1 MLAWLRRSGAGA
13 GSLAALTFFLV
24 SLALAK
30 PASMAGVDLGVVRQI
45 AEQHFV
51 GHLAAFVGWLIVFTA
66 LFGAVAGMWARWV
79 AGESRTGYWA
89 AYLCVIVCLDA
100 RVMAAYPYLYAEHF
114 HLRGG
119 AAQIIQAIVTSLPS
133 PAWAL
138 LPLGILSLHAL
149 RSRPPRLPA
158 RWLAVFVP
166 VVLLPA
172 APAPEAP
179 AAKPNILILAA
190 DSLRPDYLSP
200 ARTPNIAGL
209 AQKGTYWSKTY
220 VHTPRTFPAW
230 AEMLT
235 GRFGPRAGIRHMF
248 PAAEE
253 RRIRAHSLVPQFGAA
268 GYRTFV
274 VSDYAGDIFP
284 RFDAGFDDV
293 AAPNF
298 TFPALL
304 DEQILRTQPWLFG
317 ALAWRGARRLFPV
330 LREFADLADPAWL
343 TADLGALLP
352 DSADDKPFFGVAFYS
367 VTHFPYAVPFP
378 DYKAEADPGYTG
390 PFRYGK
396 PPRVGEEVIGAGD
409 VRQIRALY
417 AGGVRAFDR
426 EVGRVLQQLSL
437 RGLDRNTIVVIAAD
451 HGENLYERP
460 GDTGHGDHLA
470 GDESLRIPFII
481 YDPTGKLVPGVRD
494 GLAQSV
500 DVLPTLL
507 ALAGVPAPA
516 GTDGYS
522 QAATTAPARRA
533 AFAESGMWFANTNQR
548 ILADRRIDYP
558 DILALGTV
566 DDAHGDQIVL
576 KSPARPLV
584 LAAKHQAAFDAG
596 MKVMYVP
603 TSAGVRWEAYDRN
616 ADPLEAAPFAIPAP
630 GAWPAKVDDRLER
643 ARQLQQQLVNHALA
657 GGAVMTSAGWLLPGD
672 GAWAP

>member
-1 MLAWLRRSGAGA
+1 MLALLRRSGAGA

-51 GHLAAFVGWLIVFTA
+51 GHLAFFVLWLIVFTA
-66 LFGAVAGMWARWV
+66 LFGAAAGLWARWV
-79 AGESRTGYWA
+79 AGESRAGYWA
-89 AYLCVIVCLDA
+89 AFLCVIVCLDA

-119 AAQIIQAIVTSLPS
+119 AMQLIQSFVTALPS
-133 PAWAL
+133 PMWAL
-138 LPLGILSLHAL
+138 LPIGILSLQAL

-172 APAPEAP
+172 APVAQAP

-200 ARTPNIAGL
+200 ARSPNIAGL
-209 AQKGTYWSKTY
+209 AQKGTYWAKTY
-220 VHTPRTFPAW
+220 VHTPRTFPSW

-235 GRFGPRAGIRHMF
+235 GRFSPRVGIRHMF

-253 RRIRAHSLVPQFGAA
+253 RRLRGQSLVPRFGAA

-274 VSDYAGDIFP
+274 VADYAGDIFP
-284 RFDAGFDDV
+284 RFDAGFDRV
-293 AAPNF
+293 EAPNF
-298 TFPALL
+298 TFPVLL
-304 DEQILRTQPWLFG
+304 EEQVLRTQPWLFG

-352 DSADDKPFFGVAFYS
+352 SAGDDRPFFGVAFYS

-378 DYKAEADPGYTG
+378 DYGAEADPRYTG

-396 PPRVGEEVIGAGD
+396 PPRVGEEVIGAAD
-409 VRQIRALY
+409 VRQVRALY
-417 AGGVRAFDR
+417 AGGIRAFDR
-426 EVGRVLQQLSL
+426 EVGRVRQQLAL
-437 RGLDRNTIVVIAAD
+437 RGLERNTIIVVVAD

-470 GDESLRIPFII
+470 GDESLRIPFIV
-481 YDPTGKLVPGVRD
+481 YDPTGKVTPGVRD

-507 ALAGVPAPA
+507 ELAGLPVPA
-516 GTDGYS
+516 GIDGYS
-522 QAATTAPARRA
+522 QAATTAPARSA
-533 AFAESGMWFANTNQR
+533 AFAESGMWFADTNQR
-548 ILADRRIDYP
+548 MLAERRIAYP

-566 DDAHGDQIVL
+566 DENHDDQIVL
-576 KSPARPLV
+576 KGAARPLV

-596 MKVMYVP
+596 MKVVYVP
-603 TSAGVRWEAYDRN
+603 TMQGVRWEAFDRRV
-616 ADPLEAAPFAIPAP
+616 DPLEAEPFAIPAP
-630 GAWPAKVDDRLER
+630 GAWPTRLDER
-643 ARQLQQQLVNHALA
+643 QAHAQRLQQRLVEHALA
-657 GGAVMTSAGWLLPGD
+657 GGATLSSAGWLLPGD